1 MTADPARGPRT
12 AEGREP
18 GPPDPAAP
26 AALAEAAQAG
36 AAEAAQAAQTAE
48 EERLVAEAQRGSLD
62 AFNRLV
68 RAYERQVYNVA
79 LRVVGDVD
87 SAEDVTQDTFLLAY
101 RSLHQFRGGI
111 FRAWLLRITTN
122 RSYDELRRRQRRPAG
137 SFDELGFEPRVE
149 WSTLAAGEDPDARAE
164 RLELSRALELALAR
178 LPDDQRAVV
187 VLSDVQGY
195 SYDEIAA
202 ITGASLGTI
211 KSRLSRGRARLREAL
226 RDNEATAEQF
236 ARYGRRYQ
244 ERERERGD
252 VDPAR

>member
-1 MTADPARGPRT
+1 MTADPARGPGT

-18 GPPDPAAP
+18 ERPEQPEP
-26 AALAEAAQAG
+26 AALVEAAEV
-36 AAEAAQAAQTAE
+36 AEAAQAAQTAE

-87 SAEDVTQDTFLLAY
+87 TAEDVTQDTFLLAY

-211 KSRLSRGRARLREAL
+211 KSRLSRGRARLRDAL

-236 ARYGRRYQ
+236 VRYGRRYE
-244 ERERERGD
+244 ERERERGAD
-252 VDPAR
+252 DPAR

>member
-1 MTADPARGPRT
+1 MTADPARGPGT

-18 GPPDPAAP
+18 EQPEQPDP
-26 AALAEAAQAG
+26 AALAEATEAT
-36 AAEAAQAAQTAE
+36 EAAQTAQAAE

-87 SAEDVTQDTFLLAY
+87 TAEDVTQDTFLLAY

-178 LPDDQRAVV
+178 LPDDQRTVV

-195 SYDEIAA
+195 SYDEITA

-226 RDNEATAEQF
+226 RDNEATAEQL
-236 ARYGRRYQ
+236 ARYGRRYE
-244 ERERERGD
+244 ERERERGE